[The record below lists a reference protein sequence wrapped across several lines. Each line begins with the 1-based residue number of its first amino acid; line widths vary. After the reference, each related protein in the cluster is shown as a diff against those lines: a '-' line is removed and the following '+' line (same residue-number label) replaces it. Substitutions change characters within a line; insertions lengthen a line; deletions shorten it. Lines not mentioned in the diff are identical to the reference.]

1 MSKRLEILKKSLV
14 KKETLLNEKIDQHFK
29 TVKQANGQ
37 PLNDKRNGQAT
48 LNKWERQNEA
58 IRTLKAGIEKTKQAI
73 EWEENTIKGVEKSKD
88 LLPKEIQDL
97 IKSGKL
103 IQWRK
108 YPNICFVKDVEKAR
122 IIWDKK
128 KEVVTHK
135 FYSSI
140 PNDEQKQ
147 VFRFTYNK
155 LAFVL
160 NKIGGKN
167 E

>member
-1 MSKRLEILKKSLV
+1 MSKRLEILKQSLV
-14 KKETLLNEKIDQHFK
+14 KKEKLLNEKLDQHFK

-48 LNKWERQNEA
+48 LNKWERQSESIRSLKDSIDKTKEA
-58 IRTLKAGIEKTKQAI
+58 ID
-73 EWEENTIKGVEKSKD
+73 WEENTIKGVEKSKD

-97 IKSGKL
+97 IDSGIL

-128 KEVVTHK
+128 KKVVANK

-140 PNDEQKQ
+140 TNDEQRRI
-147 VFRFTYNK
+147 FRFTYNK
-155 LAFVL
+155 LALAL
-160 NKIGGKN
+160 NNIGGLN
-167 E
+167 G

>member
-1 MSKRLEILKKSLV
+1 MSKRLEILKASLV
-14 KKETLLNEKIDQHFK
+14 KKESLLNEKFDQHFK

-48 LNKWERQNEA
+48 LNKWERQSES
-58 IRTLKAGIEKTKQAI
+58 IRILKSSIDKTKEAI
-73 EWEENTIKGVEKSKD
+73 EWEENTIKGIEKSKE

-97 IKSGKL
+97 INSGLL

-108 YPNICFVKDVEKAR
+108 FPNIFFVKDVDKAR

-128 KEVVTHK
+128 KKIVAHK

-140 PNDEQKQ
+140 INDEQKRT
-147 VFRFTYNK
+147 FRFTYNK
-155 LAFVL
+155 LALVL
-160 NKIGGKN
+160 NNIKR
-167 E
+167 